1 MYLTMSRILLTG
13 LVILALVIPVFA
25 APKPERDTAVDW
37 LTLIDTQRFDQSWNE
52 SSAFLKEHITQAQ
65 WAKTLTDQRLPL
77 GKPTSRTIVKKEF
90 QYQIPGIPTGT
101 YELKVYRTTFPL
113 KGEMNETVLMS
124 RESDQKWRAIAY
136 YIK

>member
-1 MYLTMSRILLTG
+1 MSRILLFG
-13 LVILALVIPVFA
+13 LVILTLAIPVFA
-25 APKPERDTAVDW
+25 APKPEQDTAVNW

-52 SSAFLKEHITQAQ
+52 SSAFLKEHIPQAQ
-65 WAKTLTDQRLPL
+65 WAKTLTDQRMPL
-77 GKPTSRTIVKKEF
+77 GKPTSRVIVKKEF

-101 YELKVYRTTFPL
+101 YEFKVYRTTFPL
-113 KGEMNETVLMS
+113 KGEMTETVIMS